1 MSDVRTELN
10 VPLLTEMNRSKLS
23 QLVMLV
29 VTVAACGGDGPMGS
43 EPQASV
49 AVQSGD
55 VQFGSPSTELADPLQ
70 VVVTDP
76 VDELPLED
84 ITVTWTVVTGNGA
97 LITPATSATD
107 ENGVAT
113 ATLRL
118 GAGLGEYV
126 VEASVRN
133 TVGQPARF
141 RSQAVNTPVISTAP
155 PFANVGDTITI
166 TGQNFSPQADD
177 NFVMFGGFRGKVV
190 SSTTTQLRAVVPVCV
205 PARVVPVTAS
215 LGAVTS
221 AAVNMEL
228 RGGGTITSLQLA
240 RGEVRTITD
249 PAELGCFR
257 LPGGITGYKV
267 LLVPQNHSQVAGSA
281 AALRL
286 AGLSATSSGT
296 VLRPESAHRMTTDIA
311 ISFENKLREREAQ
324 FLERAGGDVSL
335 RPQSSAAACPS
346 FQQVGDTCQFQVIN
360 KDNQFETVSA
370 RLRAISTRALI
381 YQDVNAP
388 ANGLATADFQALGN
402 SFDDP
407 IYSAITSAFG
417 NESDRDG
424 NQKVVILLTPVVNS
438 LTPKNS
444 SGFIAGFFF
453 GCDLVT
459 RSVCAGS
466 NGGEIFYTLVA
477 DPAGAYS
484 DVRTVSQ
491 ILASLPPVL
500 SHEFQHMIHFGARQ
514 ATDALWLSEG
524 LAHHA
529 EDIVADVY
537 AGRGDAAR
545 AQQYRIQNYTRA
557 TRYLREPGSTS
568 LVAENGTGT
577 LEMRGAAWLFVK
589 YLVGQYGANILRTI
603 VQSDESSV
611 TNVTASTGAAWSSL
625 LANWSVALYADDA
638 PELLGVSV
646 APQYTF
652 PNINLRTALGTGPD
666 YPLRPSTE
674 TFEDFVRTFT
684 LPASSQEYVT
694 VQAGANAQPF
704 TLNLAG
710 ALGGAF
716 SANAAPQLSILRLQ

>member
-1 MSDVRTELN
+1 
-10 VPLLTEMNRSKLS
+10 MNRSKLS
-23 QLVMLV
+23 QLVVLV
-29 VTVAACGGDGPMGS
+29 VVVAACGEGPMGS
-43 EPQASV
+43 GPQASV

-55 VQFGSPSTELADPLQ
+55 EQFGSPSTELVDPLQ
-70 VVVTDP
+70 VVVVDP
-76 VDELPLED
+76 VDELPLEE
-84 ITVTWTVVTGNGA
+84 ITVTWTVASGNGA
-97 LITPATSATD
+97 VVTPTSQTD

-118 GAGLGEYV
+118 GSGIGEYV
-126 VEASVRN
+126 VEARVQN
-133 TVGQPARF
+133 IVGQPARF
-141 RSQAVNTPVISTAP
+141 RSRAVNTPVISTDGTP

-190 SSTTTQLRAVVPVCV
+190 SSTTTQLRAVIPACV

-221 AAVNMEL
+221 TPVNMEL

-240 RGEVRTITD
+240 RGEVRTISD
-249 PAELGCFR
+249 PAELGCIR

-267 LLVPQNHSQVAGSA
+267 LLIPQNHSEVAGSE

-296 VLRPESAHRMTTDIA
+296 VIRPEVAPRMTNDVAT
-311 ISFENKLREREAQ
+311 SFENMLRARESK
-324 FLERAGGDVSL
+324 FLERSGGGVNL
-335 RPQSSAAACPS
+335 RPQTSAAACPS
-346 FQQVGDTCQFQVIN
+346 LQQVGDTCQFQVIN
-360 KDNQFETVSA
+360 NDDKFQNVNAS
-370 RLRAISTRALI
+370 LRAISTRALI
-381 YQDVNAP
+381 YQDLNAP
-388 ANGLATADFQALGN
+388 ANGLAAADFQTLAS

-407 IYSAITSAFG
+407 IYGAITSAFG
-417 NESDRDG
+417 NVSDIDS
-424 NQKVVILLTPVVNS
+424 NQRVVILLTPLVNA
-438 LTPKNS
+438 LTPRGS

-459 RSVCAGS
+459 RSVCGGS
-466 NGGEIFYTLVA
+466 NGAEIFYTMVA
-477 DPAGAYS
+477 DPTGIHS
-484 DVRTVSQ
+484 DVRTVNQ
-491 ILASLPPVL
+491 ILAALPPVL
-500 SHEFQHMIHFGARQ
+500 SHEFQHMIHFGVRE

-529 EDIVADVY
+529 EDIIADHY
-537 AGRGDAAR
+537 AARGDATR
-545 AQQYRIQNYTRA
+545 AQQYRIQNYTRS

-568 LVAENGTGT
+568 LVAENGSGT
-577 LEMRGAAWLFVK
+577 LEMRGAAWLFIK
-589 YLVGQYGANILRTI
+589 YLVGQYGAGVLRTL
-603 VQSDESSV
+603 VEGDESSV
-611 TNVTASTGAAWSSL
+611 TNVTAATDASWSSL
-625 LANWSVALYADDA
+625 VANWSVALYADDA

-652 PNINLRTALGTGPD
+652 PNINLRTALGSGLD

-674 TFEDFVRTFT
+674 SFEDFVRTFT

-704 TLNLAG
+704 SLNLAG

-716 SANAAPQLSILRLQ
+716 SANAEPQLSILRLQ